1 MKWYNHTVF
10 KLFDSFRGIE
20 MLSYFIQIF
29 DLFYSIAQ
37 NIILDHQIFLTVRN
51 TFSVHRRKY
60 KLIFITS

>member
-1 MKWYNHTVF
+1 MAF

-29 DLFYSIAQ
+29 DSIAQ